1 MTTAMLRC
9 RSMLALAVGVGACT
23 TGAPPPVSPQTTV
36 TAPAPSPPAA
46 VIAEP
51 NAAPGAYSPPPRTKE
66 SACAVRGPLPDR
78 ACTPGAVMTT
88 DIDVM
93 CHRSTKERRKV
104 SSEVHRL
111 AFTEYG
117 FTYPQ
122 PRGAF
127 EVDHLIPLEL
137 GGDNTI
143 SNLWPEAAEP
153 GPGFHQKDK
162 VENYLHRQV
171 CAGAMTLV
179 DAQRQIATD
188 WIKVWEQIEG
198 QASATPV
205 GPDEGD

>member
-36 TAPAPSPPAA
+36 TAPAPSQPA

-51 NAAPGAYSPPPRTKE
+51 NAASGAYSPAPRTKE
-66 SACAVRGPLPDR
+66 SACAVRGPLPDP

-88 DIDVM
+88 DIDVV
-93 CHRSTKERRKV
+93 CHRSTKERRRV

-143 SNLWPEAAEP
+143 SNLWAEAAEP
-153 GPGFHQKDK
+153 APGFHQKDK

-188 WIKVWEQIEG
+188 WLTVWTQIEG

>member
-36 TAPAPSPPAA
+36 TAPAPSQPAA

-51 NAAPGAYSPPPRTKE
+51 NAAPGAYSPAPRTKE
-66 SACAVRGPLPDR
+66 SACAVRGPLPDP

-88 DIDVM
+88 DIDVV
-93 CHRSTKERRKV
+93 CHRSTKERRRV

-143 SNLWPEAAEP
+143 SNLWAEAAEP
-153 GPGFHQKDK
+153 APGFHQKDK

-188 WIKVWEQIEG
+188 WLTVWTQIEG